1 MHEFLDQI
9 YFDNTLREYTIALD
23 IILLGFLF
31 KRFIARYIAL
41 FISYLIIKRYK
52 DINKTAFRD
61 QVARPLG
68 FFIIVF
74 IIVVALDK
82 LNFPHKLDITIYHL
96 NLKELFRMVSSAIL
110 IISFFRFLI
119 KCIDFATLLIK
130 ERYLN
135 DEEHGKHQL
144 VYFFKDVIKVLIGLV
159 GLLLI
164 LKYTFNYD
172 IKGLVTGLSI
182 VGAAVALALK
192 ESLENFIAS
201 FVIFFDKPFGTGD
214 SVKIN
219 GVSGT
224 IENIGLRSTR
234 IRTEA
239 KTYVT
244 VPNKQMVD
252 SIVDNLSNRTQYRGD
267 FRLEIVP
274 DTAPPKIEALIS
286 GIKKLMTVPDIQN
299 FHVYLNNL
307 APNAIIITSDFY
319 TAPQSADF
327 FNATKQKLSLDI
339 LSLMND
345 LGIAMAGTST
355 TISIAGHAKPETA

>member
-1 MHEFLDQI
+1 MNDFLEQIFLD
-9 YFDNTLREYTIALD
+9 NTVREYVTAL
-23 IILLGFLF
+23 IIIVLGLLF
-31 KRFIARYIAL
+31 KRFIAKYIAL
-41 FISYLIIKRYK
+41 FFSYLIIKRYRE
-52 DINKTAFRD
+52 INKTAFRD
-61 QVARPLG
+61 QVAKPLG
-68 FFIIVF
+68 FFLIIFLVVVVF
-74 IIVVALDK
+74 DK
-82 LNFPHKLDITIYHL
+82 LTFPSQWDITIYHL
-96 NLKELFRMVSSAIL
+96 KLKELFRMISSALL

-130 ERYLN
+130 ERYMQ

-201 FVIFFDKPFGTGD
+201 FVIFFDKPFITGD
-214 SVKIN
+214 YVKTS

-234 IRTEA
+234 IRTDA
-239 KTYVT
+239 KTYVS

-252 SIVDNLSNRTQYRGD
+252 SIVDNQSNRTQYRGD
-267 FRLEIVP
+267 LRLEIVVN
-274 DTAPPKIEALIS
+274 TAPEKIEALLA
-286 GIKKLMTVPDIQN
+286 GIKQLLTVPEIQN
-299 FHVYLNNL
+299 FHLFVNNL
-307 APNAIIITSDFY
+307 AANAIIITSDFY
-319 TAPQSADF
+319 TAPDSADK
-327 FNATKQKLSLDI
+327 FNIIRQKLNLDI
-339 LSLMND
+339 LKLMSN
-345 LGIAMAGTST
+345 LGISMAGESTSV
-355 TISIAGHAKPETA
+355 SIVSADSSQKD

>member
-9 YFDNTLREYTIALD
+9 YFDNTLREYTIALA

-274 DTAPPKIEALIS
+274 DTAPPKNRSPHFRHQKTHDGS
-286 GIKKLMTVPDIQN
+286 GYPKLPCLPEQSGTQCHHHYIRLLYGSSKCRFLQC
-299 FHVYLNNL
+299 HQTKTKSGYS
-307 APNAIIITSDFY
+307 ITDERSGY
-319 TAPQSADF
+319 CHGRH
-327 FNATKQKLSLDI
+327 L
-339 LSLMND
+339 
-345 LGIAMAGTST
+345 
-355 TISIAGHAKPETA
+355 HYH